1 MDPVSG
7 PSDPEVYPVT
17 VQHHIKQDEKC
28 KSLIT
33 FSFFYFL
40 RDKLFGKKKKSYKKL
55 GSNQANLFKCF
66 FLHRC
71 FSGQVNYIKASV
83 CSLYSSRS
91 FYKTHSAQYCGSIK
105 VLEEK
110 WEYPD
115 TKLLTWKSIT

>member
-40 RDKLFGKKKKSYKKL
+40 RDKLFGKKKKII
-55 GSNQANLFKCF
+55 Q
-66 FLHRC
+66 
-71 FSGQVNYIKASV
+71 KAW
-83 CSLYSSRS
+83 
-91 FYKTHSAQYCGSIK
+91 I
-105 VLEEK
+105 
-110 WEYPD
+110 
-115 TKLLTWKSIT
+115 